1 VVYETKQLT
10 PNESK
15 RKIELRRSQMFP
27 EERRT
32 VILNILDQAGRCR
45 VIDLARELAVSEVTV
60 RQDLDVLEKQGLL
73 NRTHGGAILIAKRGF
88 ERPFQ
93 LEETAFRDEKARIGQ
108 VAAGLVSDGETI
120 ILDVG
125 TTVTEVARN
134 IQSRKGL
141 TVVTNAL
148 NIAMLLEDSPEIT
161 VLVTGG
167 TLRAKQHSL
176 VNPFGQ
182 FILERI
188 QVDLAFIGVNGIEAE
203 HGATNA
209 NLAEAEMKSWFIK
222 TARRRILVADSGKV
236 GNVAFAKVATLQD
249 IDLLITDEQADPE
262 EIARLQDKGLQVKLV

>member
-1 VVYETKQLT
+1 
-10 PNESK
+10 
-15 RKIELRRSQMFP
+15 MFP
-27 EERRT
+27 EERRE
-32 VILNILDQAGRCR
+32 VILNILNQSGRCR

-60 RQDLDVLEKQGLL
+60 RQDLDILEKQGLL
-73 NRTHGGAILIAKRGF
+73 SRTHGGAILIAKRGF
-88 ERPFQ
+88 ERSFQ
-93 LEETAFRDEKARIGQ
+93 IQETAFRDEKSRIGK
-108 VAAGLVSDGETI
+108 AAASLVSDGETI

-148 NIAMLLEDSPEIT
+148 NIAMLLEDFPEIT

-188 QVDLAFIGVNGIEAE
+188 RVDLAFIGVNGIEAE
-203 HGATNA
+203 HGVTNA
-209 NLAEAEMKSWFIK
+209 NLAEAEMKSLFVK
-222 TARRRILVADSGKV
+222 VARRRILVADSGKI
-236 GNVAFAKVATLQD
+236 GNVALAKVAALQE

-262 EIARLQDKGLQVKLV
+262 EIARLRDKGLQIKLV

>member
-1 VVYETKQLT
+1 
-10 PNESK
+10 
-15 RKIELRRSQMFP
+15 MFP

-32 VILNILDQAGRCR
+32 IILNILEKAGRCR

-73 NRTHGGAILIAKRGF
+73 SRTHGGAILIAKRGF
-88 ERPFQ
+88 ERSFQ
-93 LEETAFRDEKARIGQ
+93 LEETAFQDEKARIGK

-188 QVDLAFIGVNGIEAE
+188 QVDLAFIGINGIEAE

-209 NLAEAEMKSWFIK
+209 NMAEAEMKSLFIK

-262 EIARLQDKGLQVKLV
+262 EIARLQDKGLRVKLV

>member
-1 VVYETKQLT
+1 
-10 PNESK
+10 
-15 RKIELRRSQMFP
+15 MFP

-32 VILNILDQAGRCR
+32 VILNILNQAGRCR

-60 RQDLDVLEKQGLL
+60 RQDLDIMEKQGLL

-88 ERPFQ
+88 ERSFQ
-93 LEETAFRDEKARIGQ
+93 FEETSFRDEKARIGL
-108 VAAGLVSDGETI
+108 AAAELVSDGETI

-188 QVDLAFIGVNGIEAE
+188 RVDTAFIGINGIEAE
-203 HGATNA
+203 HGVTNA
-209 NLAEAEMKSWFIK
+209 NMAEAEMKALFIK
-222 TARRRILVADSGKV
+222 AARRRILLADSGKV
-236 GNVAFAKVATLQD
+236 GNVALAKVATLRE

-262 EIARLQDKGLQVKLV
+262 EVSRLQDKGLRVKLV

>member
-1 VVYETKQLT
+1 M
-10 PNESK
+10 
-15 RKIELRRSQMFP
+15 MFP

-32 VILNILDQAGRCR
+32 EILNTLNGAGRCR
-45 VIDLARELAVSEVTV
+45 VIDLARELAVSEVTI

-73 NRTHGGAILIAKRGF
+73 SRTHGGAILIAKRGF
-88 ERPFQ
+88 ERSFQ
-93 LEETAFRDEKARIGQ
+93 FEETAFREEKARIGQ
-108 VAAGLVSDGETI
+108 AAAEMVSDGETI

-125 TTVTEVARN
+125 TTVTEIARN
-134 IQSRKGL
+134 LQMRKGL

-148 NIAMLLEDSPEIT
+148 NIAMLLEESPEIT

-188 QVDLAFIGVNGIEAE
+188 QVDVAFIGVNGIEAE
-203 HGATNA
+203 HGVTNV
-209 NLAEAEMKSWFIK
+209 NMAEAEMKTLFIK
-222 TARRRILVADSGKV
+222 SARRRILVADSGKI
-236 GNVAFAKVATLQD
+236 GNVALAKVANLRE
-249 IDLLITDEQADPE
+249 IDLLITDELADLE

>member
-1 VVYETKQLT
+1 
-10 PNESK
+10 
-15 RKIELRRSQMFP
+15 MFP
-27 EERRT
+27 EERRA
-32 VILNILDQAGRCR
+32 VILNILNQSGRCR
-45 VIDLARELAVSEVTV
+45 VNDLARELAVSEVTV
-60 RQDLDVLEKQGLL
+60 RQDLDILEKQELL
-73 NRTHGGAILIAKRGF
+73 SRTHGGAILIAKRGF

-93 LEETAFRDEKARIGQ
+93 IQETAFRDEKIRIGK
-108 VAAGLVSDGETI
+108 AAASLVSDGETI

-148 NIAMLLEDSPEIT
+148 NIAMLLEDFPEIT

-188 QVDLAFIGVNGIEAE
+188 RVDLAFIGINGIEAE
-203 HGATNA
+203 HGVTNA
-209 NLAEAEMKSWFIK
+209 NLAEAEMKSLFVK
-222 TARRRILVADSGKV
+222 VARRRILVADSGKI
-236 GNVAFAKVATLQD
+236 GNVALAKVAALHE

-262 EIARLQDKGLQVKLV
+262 ELARLQDKGLQVKLV

>member
-1 VVYETKQLT
+1 
-10 PNESK
+10 
-15 RKIELRRSQMFP
+15 MFP

-32 VILNILDQAGRCR
+32 VILNILNKAGRCR
-45 VIDLARELAVSEVTV
+45 VIDLARELTVSEVTV
-60 RQDLDVLEKQGLL
+60 RQDLDILEKQGLL
-73 NRTHGGAILIAKRGF
+73 SRTHGGAILIAKRGF
-88 ERPFQ
+88 ERAFQ
-93 LEETAFRDEKARIGQ
+93 FEETAFRDEKNRIGQ
-108 VAAGLVSDGETI
+108 AAAGLVSDGETI

-134 IQSRKGL
+134 LQLRKGL

-203 HGATNA
+203 HGVTNA
-209 NLAEAEMKSWFIK
+209 NMAEAEMKSLFIK

-236 GNVAFAKVATLQD
+236 GNVALAKVASLQE
-249 IDLLITDEQADPE
+249 IDLLITDEQADP
-262 EIARLQDKGLQVKLV
+262 G

>member
-1 VVYETKQLT
+1 
-10 PNESK
+10 
-15 RKIELRRSQMFP
+15 MFP
-27 EERRT
+27 EERRS
-32 VILNILDQAGRCR
+32 VILNILNQAGRCR

-73 NRTHGGAILIAKRGF
+73 SRTHGGAILIAKRSF

-93 LEETAFRDEKARIGQ
+93 FEETAFRDEKARIGQ

-134 IQSRKGL
+134 IHSHKGL

-148 NIAMLLEDSPEIT
+148 NIAMLLEDLPGIT

-203 HGATNA
+203 HGATNV
-209 NLAEAEMKSWFIK
+209 NMAEAEMKSLFIK
-222 TARRRILVADSGKV
+222 AARRRILVADSGKV
-236 GNVAFAKVATLQD
+236 GNVALAKVASLED